1 MYVCICNG
9 LTDTQIQGA
18 IASGAGR
25 TREVYDACNCRAQC
39 GTCTARI
46 LCMLRA
52 GGSEAEN
59 APQVL
64 ETVAN

>member
-1 MYVCICNG
+1 MYVCLCNG

-25 TREVYDACNCRAQC
+25 THDVYAACNCRAQC

-46 LCMLRA
+46 LCMLREQGA
-52 GGSEAEN
+52 AQSEGAA
-59 APQVL
+59 AP
-64 ETVAN
+64 VAN